1 MPAKLFSLSHSY
13 VTCTK
18 YTTRLARILRCFDRH
33 AIAIAKAR
41 AAQNHVTYT
50 WQSRARPCDRYGT
63 VSGRLSRSAGVGR
76 VFARVV

>member
-1 MPAKLFSLSHSY
+1 MPEKIFSLSQIY

-18 YTTRLARILRCFDRH
+18 YTTRLARIPRCFARH
-33 AIAIAKAR
+33 AIAIVKAR
-41 AAQNHVTYT
+41 AAQNGVTYT

-76 VFARVV
+76 VCARVV